1 MESRRNE
8 FKKGINLDDGR
19 RRRGDTAI
27 QLRKTQK
34 EEGLAKRRNLM
45 LNNFIG
51 DQQDEKTGENVTLDS
66 SDKKNSYTLNDIP
79 ELMVN
84 LKSEVVSQ
92 QITALRAFRRLLST
106 EKNPPVQQCIDCGA
120 VPMFVHFLQVLYI
133 YLKSSFTKY
142 LLSYLLKKKADR

>member
-45 LNNFIG
+45 LNNFMG
-51 DQQDEKTGENVTLDS
+51 DQKDDKIGENVTLDS

-106 EKNPPVQQCIDCGA
+106 EKNPPVQQCIECGA
-120 VPMFVHFLQVLYI
+120 VPMFVHFLQVL
-133 YLKSSFTKY
+133 
-142 LLSYLLKKKADR
+142 